1 MADDAAVLAEKLRQ
15 LELRLAEQAQQA
27 AAAAA
32 EAQRRI
38 AAAEEDARKE
48 ATLRAAA
55 EEEAQKEATLRAAA
69 EEEAR
74 RKIAAAQEEA
84 RQEATLRADAE
95 RRVQLERGRTF
106 FAKMYGMSGS
116 ASESSSVSAD
126 VARRGAPA
134 SELVE
139 LADYFA
145 RLPAVS
151 EATVR
156 DAWERCKLK
165 LASWTLRDEQ
175 LELPLATLKE
185 REFTHPV
192 MRLIAAEAMP
202 QSEGCPLRMWYE
214 AAAEDSVPHSRAK
227 PDLLWTHRRDQTPC
241 SLGACFSVE
250 LKRWSDA
257 ELGVGCAQAGNY
269 GRRLM
274 FRQVTELLERGAN
287 LTELRVYAAASN
299 GADIVF
305 VCVRSGVV
313 EGPDPYS
320 GTPCPM
326 YHTVP
331 LRLLRDWNPRDPA
344 SVPGPPPAGFEA
356 LVRILNALPEQLNEC
371 ALPLTRLEISSPVFH
386 GRLELGLRLGCGGSS
401 DVYACSI
408 PVTDGI
414 PGPAAAAAVRHVVKV
429 ARCAT
434 SHMNKLYKAEATS
447 LEELATAP
455 PDAVPRLLCSGSREQ
470 PERAHAQLGNDFS
483 VSWPLLLLSPAGMPL
498 HQALQECI
506 GGAADTWA
514 ARVAFGDM
522 VMRGVLRGLKA
533 AHAAKIIHCDVRPAN
548 VVVVGTDPRAALLI
562 DYGLSRRAGTAAGN
576 LGVDAYAADCVFN
589 QTACSARAGLDLVG
603 AAFTWI
609 SCVYGGATCSAPWEN
624 STERAAWLA
633 QHAATD
639 QLLNMVARAAQSL
652 AGLRAIDD
660 SWYSWPWR
668 HSAE

>member
-1 MADDAAVLAEKLRQ
+1 MADDAAVLAEKLQQ

-32 EAQRRI
+32 AAQQQIAAAKAEAQR
-38 AAAEEDARKE
+38 E

-69 EEEAR
+69 EEEAQG
-74 RKIAAAQEEA
+74 KIAAAQEQA

-106 FAKMYGMSGS
+106 FAKMSGMSGS

-165 LASWTLRDEQ
+165 LASWTLGDEQ
-175 LELPLATLKE
+175 PELALAKE

-202 QSEGCPLRMWYE
+202 QSEECQLRMWYE
-214 AAAEDSVPHSRAK
+214 AAAEDSVPYSRAK

-241 SLGACFSVE
+241 SLGACFSLE

-269 GRRLM
+269 GRRIM
-274 FRQVTELLERGAN
+274 FRQARELLERGAN

-326 YHTVP
+326 YQTLP
-331 LRLLRDWNPRDPA
+331 LPLLHDWNPRNPA

-356 LVRILNALPEQLNEC
+356 LVRILHALPEQLNEC
-371 ALPLTRLEISSPVFH
+371 ALPLTRLEISSPVFN

-401 DVYACSI
+401 DVYPFPI
-408 PVTDGI
+408 PVADGMS
-414 PGPAAAAAVRHVVKV
+414 GPAAAAAVRHVVKV

-434 SHMNKLYKAEATS
+434 SLMNDLYKAEAAS
-447 LEELATAP
+447 LAELATAP
-455 PDAVPRLLCSGSREQ
+455 PDAVPRLLCRGFREQ
-470 PERAHAQLGNDFS
+470 PERAHAQLVNDFS

-498 HQALQECI
+498 DKALQECI

-562 DYGLSRRAGTAAGN
+562 DYGLSRRAGEAAYR
-576 LGVDAYAADCVFN
+576 LGVRAYAADCVFG

-609 SCVYGGATCSAPWEN
+609 SCVYGDAACSAPWT
-624 STERAAWLA
+624 SRTERAAWLA

-639 QLLNMVARAAQSL
+639 QLLNTVSRAAQSL
-652 AGLRAIDD
+652 AGFRAIDD
-660 SWYSWPWR
+660 LWYSWPWP
-668 HSAE
+668 AE